1 MEGCPSLWWCGG
13 RALWLPH
20 LYSPCCSAGALHGDG
35 GGGEPLSCCKERDG
49 GKRDTGAGSGYCVV
63 LIPRVL
69 PHTEVLY
76 LE

>member
-1 MEGCPSLWWCGG
+1 M
-13 RALWLPH
+13 WLPQLCH
-20 LYSPCCSAGALHGDG
+20 PAAVQVPFMGMG

-49 GKRDTGAGSGYCVV
+49 GKRDTGTGSGCCVV

>member
-1 MEGCPSLWWCGG
+1 MEGCPSLQWCEG
-13 RALWLPH
+13 RAVWLPQ
-20 LYSPCCSAGALHGDG
+20 LYHPAAVQVLMGMEERRG
-35 GGGEPLSCCKERDG
+35 PLSCCKERDG
-49 GKRDTGAGSGYCVV
+49 GKRDTGAGSGCCVV